1 MSAGIAIQSMT
12 GFSQTSGTGPAGE
25 ITLEMRSVN
34 SRFLEINFRLP
45 DELRL
50 AEPLIREQ
58 LQRRLSRG
66 KIDVRASLRT
76 KEASKA
82 ELRVNRDLLD
92 ALHLAQADIQAV
104 LSQAAPLSVADI
116 LRFPGVLEDTAA
128 SRTPSL
134 APIEP
139 IVHQCIL
146 ALCVSRT
153 REGDRLKSVVLQKI
167 QAMQDIVHAHAQ
179 RAPELLGLYEA
190 RLSERLRKAAESA
203 LSELQLPMEETLT
216 RIRQEV
222 ALHGMKSDVVEELQ
236 RLEIHLQEFASI
248 LQQGGPVGRKLD
260 FLLQELN
267 REANTL
273 GSKSADLISTAAS
286 LELKLLIEQTR
297 EQIQNLE

>member
-104 LSQAAPLSVADI
+104 MSQAAPLSVADI

-146 ALCVSRT
+146 GLCVSRT
-153 REGDRLKSVVLQKI
+153 REGDRLKSVVLQTI
-167 QAMQDIVHAHAQ
+167 QAMRDIVHAHAQ

-190 RLSERLRKAAESA
+190 RLNERLRKAAESA

>member
-12 GFSQTSGTGPAGE
+12 GFSQISGTGPAGE
-25 ITLEMRSVN
+25 VTLEMRSVN

-66 KIDVRASLRT
+66 KVDVRASLRT
-76 KEASKA
+76 REASKA
-82 ELRVNRDLLD
+82 ELRVNRDLLN
-92 ALHLAQADIQAV
+92 ALQLAQGDIRAV
-104 LSQAAPLSVADI
+104 LPQAAPLSVADI
-116 LRFPGVLEDTAA
+116 LRFPGVLEDAIT
-128 SRTPSL
+128 SRAPSL

-139 IVHQCIL
+139 IVHQCVL
-146 ALCVSRT
+146 ALCESRT
-153 REGDRLKSVVLQKI
+153 REGDRLKGVVLLKI
-167 QAMQDIVHAHAQ
+167 QSMQDIVRAHAQ

-190 RLSERLRKAAESA
+190 RLNERLRKAAESA
-203 LSELQLPMEETLT
+203 LSDLQLPMEETQA

-286 LELKLLIEQTR
+286 LELKLLIEQAR